1 LAGDFER
8 PTFAQANRI
17 LASTTMTD
25 DQTERDDEWRAIVSR
40 PLDIPA
46 FQPLSSA
53 VGIDVAAASSSGK
66 ARSQNTDHYLVVR
79 FGRLQETMLTS
90 LAAADLP
97 PPFEEYAYAMMV
109 ADGLD
114 EEGGGARA
122 SRLALS
128 TVAHLAVR
136 YGKWNVRIG
145 PDNIIEVVE
154 QSELLYREVN
164 NAMREA
170 SKAEIRLADMA
181 ASLTAVYIAGADLFY
196 MHVGHSRAYLF
207 RNGVLIPLTT
217 DHTLEQ
223 LRREAHKP
231 TLLDQAKRDQAHVLI
246 ETLGG
251 SSSGPGMT
259 IEHVQLL
266 TGDRVILCTNGLTD
280 VVSADTIADVLAAQ
294 RRPAEECQRLVDL
307 ALAAGGPDNVTVL
320 VADYWVNQARR
331 TAQFERQAA
340 TSPAG

>member
-1 LAGDFER
+1 M
-8 PTFAQANRI
+8 
-17 LASTTMTD
+17 ASPTMTNN
-25 DQTERDDEWRAIVSR
+25 QPLRDDEWRAIVSR

-46 FQPLSSA
+46 FRPLSSA
-53 VGIDVAAASSSGK
+53 VGIEAAAASSSGK
-66 ARSQNTDHYLVVR
+66 GRSQNTDHYLVVR

-90 LAAADLP
+90 LVEADLP
-97 PPFEEYAYAMMV
+97 PPFEEYAYAMLV

-114 EEGGGARA
+114 AEGGGARA

-128 TVAHLAVR
+128 TVAHLAIR

-145 PDNIIEVVE
+145 PDNIAEVVE

-164 NAMREA
+164 NAMRNA
-170 SKAEIRLADMA
+170 SRAETRLADMA

-223 LRREAHKP
+223 RRREAHKP
-231 TLLDQAKRDQAHVLI
+231 TLLEQSRRDQAHVLI

-251 SSSGPGMT
+251 SPTGPAVT
-259 IEHVQLL
+259 IEHVQLSSS
-266 TGDRVILCTNGLTD
+266 DRVILCTNGLTD
-280 VVSADTIADVLAAQ
+280 VVSEDTIADVLASQ

-307 ALAAGGPDNVTVL
+307 ALAAGGPDDVTVL
-320 VADYWVNQARR
+320 VADYWVEQAQT
-331 TAQFERQAA
+331 TAQSERQAA
-340 TSPAG
+340 TSPVG

>member
-1 LAGDFER
+1 
-8 PTFAQANRI
+8 
-17 LASTTMTD
+17 MTD
-25 DQTERDDEWRAIVSR
+25 DQIDRDDEWRGLVSR

-53 VGIDVAAASSSGK
+53 VGIDVAAASSCGK

-90 LAAADLP
+90 LATADLP
-97 PPFEEYAYAMMV
+97 AAFEEYAYAMLV

-128 TVAHLAVR
+128 TVAHLAIR

-145 PDNIIEVVE
+145 PDNIAEVVE

-164 NAMREA
+164 NAMRDA
-170 SKAEIRLADMA
+170 SRAELRLADMA
-181 ASLTAVYIAGADLFY
+181 ASLTSVYIAGADLFY

-223 LRREAHKP
+223 LRHDTHKP
-231 TLLDQAKRDQAHVLI
+231 TLIEQPKRDQAHVLI
-246 ETLGG
+246 ETIGG
-251 SSSGPGMT
+251 SPSAPDVT
-259 IEHVQLL
+259 IEHVQLW

-280 VVSADTIADVLAAQ
+280 VVSADTIADVMATQ
-294 RRPAEECQRLVDL
+294 RRPSEECQRLVDL

-320 VADYWVNQARR
+320 VADYWINQARR
-331 TAQFERQAA
+331 TAEFERQAA
-340 TSPAG
+340 TAPAG

>member
-1 LAGDFER
+1 
-8 PTFAQANRI
+8 
-17 LASTTMTD
+17 MTNNKSV
-25 DQTERDDEWRAIVSR
+25 RDDEWRAIVSR

-46 FQPLSSA
+46 FHPLSAA
-53 VGIDVAAASSSGK
+53 VGIDAAAASSCGK

-97 PPFEEYAYAMMV
+97 PPFEEYAYAMLV

-128 TVAHLAVR
+128 TVAHLAIR

-145 PDNIIEVVE
+145 PDNIAEVVE
-154 QSELLYREVN
+154 QSELLYREVS

-170 SKAEIRLADMA
+170 SRAEIRLADMA

-217 DHTLEQ
+217 DHTLER

-231 TLLDQAKRDQAHVLI
+231 TLLEQSKRDQAHVLL
-246 ETLGG
+246 ETIG
-251 SSSGPGMT
+251 SSPAGPAMS
-259 IEHVQLL
+259 EHVQLL

-280 VVSADTIADVLAAQ
+280 VVSEDTIADVLAAQ

-307 ALAAGGPDNVTVL
+307 ALAAGGPDDVTVL
-320 VADYWVNQARR
+320 MADYWIEQAQT
-331 TAQFERQAA
+331 TARSEQQAA
-340 TSPAG
+340 TAPGH

>member
-1 LAGDFER
+1 M
-8 PTFAQANRI
+8 
-17 LASTTMTD
+17 ASTTKIN
-25 DQTERDDEWRAIVSR
+25 DQTHRDDEWRVIVSR

-46 FQPLSSA
+46 FEPLSSA
-53 VGIDVAAASSSGK
+53 VGIEAAAASSCGK

-90 LAAADLP
+90 LISADLP
-97 PPFEEYAYAMMV
+97 PPFEEYAYAMLV

-128 TVAHLAVR
+128 TVAHLAIR

-145 PDNIIEVVE
+145 PDNIAEVVE

-164 NAMREA
+164 NAMRDA
-170 SKAEIRLADMA
+170 SRAEIRLADMA

-223 LRREAHKP
+223 LRQTHKP
-231 TLLDQAKRDQAHVLI
+231 TLLEQAKRDQAHVLI
-246 ETLGG
+246 ETIGG
-251 SSSGPGMT
+251 SPSGPDVT

-280 VVSADTIADVLAAQ
+280 VVSEDTIADVLASQ

-307 ALAAGGPDNVTVL
+307 ALAAGGLDNVTAL
-320 VADYWVNQARR
+320 VADYWIDQAQT
-331 TAQFERQAA
+331 TAQSERQAV
-340 TSPAG
+340 TPPAG

>member
-1 LAGDFER
+1 M
-8 PTFAQANRI
+8 
-17 LASTTMTD
+17 ASTTKIN
-25 DQTERDDEWRAIVSR
+25 DQTHRDDEWRVIVSR
-40 PLDIPA
+40 PLDVPA

-53 VGIDVAAASSSGK
+53 VGIEAAAASSCGK

-90 LAAADLP
+90 LVSADLP
-97 PPFEEYAYAMMV
+97 PPFEEYAYAMLV

-128 TVAHLAVR
+128 TVAHLAIR

-145 PDNIIEVVE
+145 PDNIAEVVE

-170 SKAEIRLADMA
+170 SRAEIRLADMA
-181 ASLTAVYIAGADLFY
+181 ASLTALYIAGADLFY

-207 RNGVLIPLTT
+207 RKGVLIPLTT

-223 LRREAHKP
+223 LRRETHKP
-231 TLLDQAKRDQAHVLI
+231 TLLEQSKRDQAHVVI
-246 ETLGG
+246 ETIGG
-251 SSSGPGMT
+251 SPSGPDVA
-259 IEHVQLL
+259 IEHVQLW

-280 VVSADTIADVLAAQ
+280 VVSDDTIADVLASQ

-307 ALAAGGPDNVTVL
+307 ALAADAPDNVTVL
-320 VADYWVNQARR
+320 VADYWIDQPH
-331 TAQFERQAA
+331 TTTQSEREAA
-340 TSPAG
+340 ASPAG

>member
-1 LAGDFER
+1 
-8 PTFAQANRI
+8 
-17 LASTTMTD
+17 MTNNKSV
-25 DQTERDDEWRAIVSR
+25 RDDEWRAIVSR

-46 FQPLSSA
+46 FQPLSAA
-53 VGIDVAAASSSGK
+53 VGIDAAAASSSGK

-97 PPFEEYAYAMMV
+97 PPFEEYAYAMLV

-128 TVAHLAVR
+128 TVAHLAIR

-145 PDNIIEVVE
+145 PDNIAEVVE

-170 SKAEIRLADMA
+170 SRAEIRLADMA
-181 ASLTAVYIAGADLFY
+181 ASLTTVYIAGADLFY

-223 LRREAHKP
+223 LRREARKP
-231 TLLDQAKRDQAHVLI
+231 TLLEQSKRDQAHVLI
-246 ETLGG
+246 ETIGG
-251 SSSGPGMT
+251 SPAGPAMS
-259 IEHVQLL
+259 EHVQLL

-280 VVSADTIADVLAAQ
+280 VVSEDTIADTLASQ

-307 ALAAGGPDNVTVL
+307 ALAAGGPDDVTVL
-320 VADYWVNQARR
+320 VADYWIDQAQTTERS
-331 TAQFERQAA
+331 ERQAA
-340 TSPAG
+340 AAPAG